1 MVEPKILIDTEKL
14 YSRIKEL
21 ANEINEY
28 YGTKEPLNIICV
40 LKGAAMF
47 CTELSK
53 NLKMPLKFEYITLS
67 SYGNST
73 TSSGKVKSLNLSLP
87 NFENENVLIVE
98 DIIETGLTLNYLIQF
113 INNNCKP
120 KSTKL
125 AVMFNKQIK
134 REFDL
139 NPDFKAFEVDNKFI
153 VGFGLDYQGYYR
165 NLDYIGYFEN

>member
-1 MVEPKILIDTEKL
+1 MNEPKILIDTDEL
-14 YSRIKEL
+14 YSRIKQL
-21 ANEINEY
+21 ANEINDY
-28 YGTKEPLNIICV
+28 YGTEDTLNIICV

-73 TSSGKVKSLNLSLP
+73 CSSGKVKSLNLSLP
-87 NFENENVLIVE
+87 TFENENVLIVE
-98 DIIETGLTLNYLIQF
+98 DIIDTGLTLNFLFDF
-113 INNNCKP
+113 IHHNCKP

-125 AVMFNKQIK
+125 AVL
-134 REFDL
+134 FDKEIQRKYNL
-139 NPDFKAFEVDNKFI
+139 IPDFKAFEVDNKFI
-153 VGFGLDYQGYYR
+153 VGFGLDYQGFYR

>member
-1 MVEPKILIDTEKL
+1 MTEPKILIDTEKL

-21 ANEINEY
+21 AQEINEY

-67 SYGNST
+67 SYGSST
-73 TSSGKVKSLNLSLP
+73 TSSGRVKSLNLSLP
-87 NFENENVLIVE
+87 SFEGENVLIVE
-98 DIIETGLTLNYLIQF
+98 DIIETGLTLNYLIEY
-113 INNNCKP
+113 INENCNP

-134 REFDL
+134 RKYNLE
-139 NPDFKAFEVDNKFI
+139 PDFKAFEVDNKFI
-153 VGFGLDYQGYYR
+153 VGFGLDYKGFYR
-165 NLDYIGYFEN
+165 NLDYIGYFDN